1 MLDLSGNVR
10 LFQLKKAKWTKEEV
24 DIYEL
29 NEAFAAQA
37 IVCIQELGLDPEKV
51 NVNGG
56 GIALGHPVGTSGTY

>member
-1 MLDLSGNVR
+1 
-10 LFQLKKAKWTKEEV
+10 LKKAKWTKEEV

-37 IVCIQELGLDPEKV
+37 IVCIQELGLNPEKV